1 MYTHVLTNVF
11 TDVYHD
17 GDAHKWLK
25 MKVRK
30 ANTSLYDAGIGNEQ
44 DTPDYIENEF
54 DEDCDDTTSKA
65 RRSLQVSMQVDLI
78 NLIKVTAAVLDMSF
92 SLIIREVLRPYL
104 NIATVV
110 LKKHNIL
117 NVYGNINKSVA
128 GIKQDLSSQALR
140 TIVLRSFVD
149 ECNKAGL
156 DTSWIDKSI
165 L

>member
-1 MYTHVLTNVF
+1 
-11 TDVYHD
+11 
-17 GDAHKWLK
+17 

-30 ANTSLYDAGIGNEQ
+30 ANTSLYDAEIGNEPN
-44 DTPDYIENEF
+44 TPDHIEQEF
-54 DEDCDDTTSKA
+54 DEDCDDISSRS

-92 SLIIREVLRPYL
+92 SLIIRAVLRPYL

-110 LKKHNIL
+110 LKKHGIL
-117 NVYGNINKSVA
+117 NVYGNINKSVS
-128 GIKQDLSSQALR
+128 GIKQDLSSQPLR
-140 TIVLRSFVD
+140 TLILRSFVD
-149 ECNKAGL
+149 ECNLVGL

>member
-1 MYTHVLTNVF
+1 
-11 TDVYHD
+11 
-17 GDAHKWLK
+17 

-30 ANTSLYDAGIGNEQ
+30 ANTSLYDAGIGNEL
-44 DTPDYIENEF
+44 DTPEEIEREF
-54 DEDCDDTTSKA
+54 DEDCDDTSSRS

-78 NLIKVTAAVLDMSF
+78 NLIKVTAALLNMSF

-110 LKKHNIL
+110 LKKHDIL

-128 GIKQDLSSQALR
+128 GIKYDLSLQNTR
-140 TIVLRSFVD
+140 IVILRSFVD